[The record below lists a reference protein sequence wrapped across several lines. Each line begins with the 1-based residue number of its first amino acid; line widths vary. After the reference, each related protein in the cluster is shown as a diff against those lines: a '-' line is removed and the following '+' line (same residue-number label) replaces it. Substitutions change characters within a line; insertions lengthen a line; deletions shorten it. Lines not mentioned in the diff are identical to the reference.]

1 MSGGNWKEFYLAA
14 RNGDVE
20 LVRYHVQIGV
30 DVNYAHP
37 EFQST
42 ALVAAILA
50 GKHEVAQYL
59 LDNGADPDLM
69 SDMDGETP
77 REAAARVGMGL
88 AFA

>member
-14 RNGDVE
+14 RDGDVE

-50 GKHEVAQYL
+50 GKREVAQYL
-59 LDNGADPDLM
+59 LDNGAEPDLM

-88 AFA
+88 VFG